1 MPGGCRHFNQPAEI
15 LCDRYRN
22 IIFILSLDYTAVV
35 PTRAKERGSLV
46 FPQFAVGTVQIRWI
60 FQELTEETLVR
71 VELNFS
77 LYSRF
82 KV

>member
-1 MPGGCRHFNQPAEI
+1 LFIHWIHGLNFR
-15 LCDRYRN
+15 CDRYRN

-35 PTRAKERGSLV
+35 PTRAKKRGSLV

>member
-1 MPGGCRHFNQPAEI
+1 MFIHWIHGLNFR
-15 LCDRYRN
+15 CDRYRN

-46 FPQFAVGTVQIRWI
+46 LPQFAVGTVQIRWI